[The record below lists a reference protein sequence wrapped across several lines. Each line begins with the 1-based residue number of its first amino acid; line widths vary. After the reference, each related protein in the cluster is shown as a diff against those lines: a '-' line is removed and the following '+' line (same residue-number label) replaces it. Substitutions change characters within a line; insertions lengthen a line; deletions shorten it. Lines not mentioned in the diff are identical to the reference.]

1 MEKTTTKNNKKII
14 FIKKSY
20 LVFIIFDFN
29 LMQPNKEN
37 STTLILIAEFP
48 IMKLIGKKQKEK
60 FNNESELNL
69 KFLLLN
75 IINTVCNIIIYNQI
89 FLNIYI

>member
-29 LMQPNKEN
+29 LIQPNKEN

-60 FNNESELNL
+60 FNNKSEFNL
-69 KFLLLN
+69 KFLLSN
-75 IINTVCNIIIYNQI
+75 IINRVCNIIIYNQI

>member
-20 LVFIIFDFN
+20 SVFIIFDFN

-37 STTLILIAEFP
+37 STTLILIAKFP

>member
-20 LVFIIFDFN
+20 LVFIISDFN